1 MVAAVA
7 VLALAAGMTSIG
19 GAPFGAKIRK
29 QLIGEREMVKV
40 NSERE
45 GEDDRLSTEREESK
59 AWQEIEDK
67 LGIEPVK
74 FCFIPE
80 GMQLLDYEINE
91 ELEDACLIYECDGE
105 ILEYQLWANYRDK
118 SVGYDVEDSVE
129 SEEIIVISG
138 VDINFKEYQIAESE
152 MKEYIAQFQ
161 YRNSYYVLNSSIEK
175 EKFVKILKN
184 LDFL

>member
-7 VLALAAGMTSIG
+7 VLALAAGMTSLG
-19 GAPFGAKIRK
+19 GAPFVAKLRQ

-91 ELEDACLIYECDGE
+91 ELEEGWLIELFYEARGDNG
-105 ILEYQLWANYRDK
+105 NK
-118 SVGYDVEDSVE
+118 
-129 SEEIIVISG
+129 IIVTLY
-138 VDINFKEYQIAESE
+138 KEEDNAEGD
-152 MKEYIAQFQ
+152 
-161 YRNSYYVLNSSIEK
+161 V
-175 EKFVKILKN
+175 
-184 LDFL
+184 